1 LAADERAREL
11 VRLLSDA
18 GVLVRSRAG
27 RATLSRLGQQRHQL
41 AADAEVWSVVHDVA
55 GDAWELLATR
65 TRRAVEVV
73 GAGRTGSSL
82 ATMLVA
88 AGVGRVLVRD
98 PGLVRPQDVAP
109 AGAGTAEVGRP
120 REEAVRQAQ
129 RRLGHRSRPASGL
142 SAPPPDLVVVVEH
155 AVADAAA
162 TDPLLA
168 SDIAHLS
175 VVVGEAGATVGPLV
189 VPGRGPCLRC
199 LELQRAERDPGWP
212 QLLAQLLSSRRGT
225 APEET
230 TCASLTAALACLQVL
245 GYLDGIRMPSAVA
258 ATLEIELPD
267 GLVSRRSWPAH
278 PACGCHWPPNRP
290 TARPS
295 AEGNTARIADEPSR
309 DSPVPGRMPL

>member
-1 LAADERAREL
+1 
-11 VRLLSDA
+11 V
-18 GVLVRSRAG
+18 
-27 RATLSRLGQQRHQL
+27 
-41 AADAEVWSVVHDVA
+41 SVVHDAA

-98 PGLVRPQDVAP
+98 PDLVRPQDVAP

-120 REEAVRQAQ
+120 REEAVRQAL
-129 RRLGHRSRPASGL
+129 RRLGHRSRPTPGL
-142 SAPPPDLVVVVEH
+142 AAPPPDLVVVVEH

-168 SDIAHLS
+168 ADIAHLS

-199 LELQRAERDPGWP
+199 LELHRTERDPGWP

-245 GYLDGIRMPSAVA
+245 GYLDGIRMPSALA

-267 GLVSRRSWPAH
+267 GLVSRRDWPAH
-278 PACGCHWPPNRP
+278 PACGCHWPPTRP
-290 TARPS
+290 SARPS
-295 AEGNTARIADEPSR
+295 ARPSTEGNTARIADEPSR
-309 DSPVPGRMPL
+309 DSPAPGRMPL